1 MGKMERLREALSSK
15 VTDEFEIGDVI
26 RWTGGGV
33 YTYAAIKT
41 VAGWFT
47 TARGYDGNGYVNKA
61 YSYEALI
68 ELLAS
73 ADVTEVEV
81 STEWE
86 AV

>member
-1 MGKMERLREALSSK
+1 MGKMERLRDALAAK

-26 RWTGGGV
+26 RWTGGGI

-41 VAGWFT
+41 SVGWFT
-47 TARGYDGNGYVNKA
+47 TARGSMGNGFVAKEYT
-61 YSYEALI
+61 YEALV

-73 ADVTEVEV
+73 ADVSVVEIA
-81 STEWE
+81 TGWE